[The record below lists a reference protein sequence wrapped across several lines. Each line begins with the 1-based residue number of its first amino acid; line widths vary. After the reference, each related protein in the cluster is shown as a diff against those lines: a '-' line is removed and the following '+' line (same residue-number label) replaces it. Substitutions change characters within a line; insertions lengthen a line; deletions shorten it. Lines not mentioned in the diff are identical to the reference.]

1 VWGPP
6 TGNQAW
12 GGDQGQVGRG
22 VVVKAKNA
30 GTSVARLG
38 SFISEGVGEGGG
50 LVFGLDTGDAN
61 RASISRPSNGVMTL
75 RGKVSFAN
83 GGYAASTTATPTNV
97 VGKIAIYNDSGTLLG
112 YLPLYGS
119 L

>member
-1 VWGPP
+1 
-6 TGNQAW
+6 
-12 GGDQGQVGRG
+12 
-22 VVVKAKNA
+22 
-30 GTSVARLG
+30 
-38 SFISEGVGEGGG
+38 
-50 LVFGLDTGDAN
+50 
-61 RASISRPSNGVMTL
+61 MTL